1 MVPFIGTIYVILSI
15 IQTLFHLLYVCMSIQ
30 PTMKFTFT
38 NQNHAPSKSI
48 LDMIEAK
55 MHSLLPDLKI
65 DEARVSLDRSLT
77 ESPPYSASFHL
88 VTPGPDVIVSSSD
101 HTLRAAV
108 LKAFKLIDEKIELR
122 LTKRSKRREAAPA
135 IELTRRRPSGSP
147 RR

>member
-1 MVPFIGTIYVILSI
+1 MINVILSI
-15 IQTLFHLLYVCMSIQ
+15 IQTFFPLLYVCATNQ

-38 NQNHAPSKSI
+38 HHHHSPSKSI

-65 DEARVSLDRSLT
+65 DEARISLDRSLT
-77 ESPPYSASFHL
+77 ESPPYSVSFHL

-108 LKAFKLIDEKIELR
+108 LKSFKLIDEKIEQR
-122 LTKRSKRREAAPA
+122 QTKRTKRREAAPA

>member
-1 MVPFIGTIYVILSI
+1 MINVILSI
-15 IQTLFHLLYVCMSIQ
+15 IQSLFALLYVCATNQ

-38 NQNHAPSKSI
+38 HHHHSPSKSI

-108 LKAFKLIDEKIELR
+108 LKAFKLIDEKIEQR
-122 LTKRSKRREAAPA
+122 QTKRAKRREAAPA